1 MAWKKWGESIKDK
14 QVTLFLKET
23 RPTGR
28 ASNILSSIWKDSNSS
43 WGLGKTKKK
52 EEGHFRLEYSMIKSM
67 DIWNKNWEL
76 LKNNIFKE
84 KWY

>member
-28 ASNILSSIWKDSNSS
+28 ASNILSSI
-43 WGLGKTKKK
+43 
-52 EEGHFRLEYSMIKSM
+52 
-67 DIWNKNWEL
+67 
-76 LKNNIFKE
+76 
-84 KWY
+84 